1 MLTLPTSSSRGHT
14 DWLLILGFCGFLF
27 FFGLNS
33 FGLIGAD
40 EPRYAQIA
48 REMLSRHDWVT
59 PVLGGK
65 PWLEKPPLYY
75 WQAMLSYGIFGVSDW
90 SARIPSAFD
99 ATLLVIAVYLFLRR
113 FRPGFQLDGALIT
126 ASTAGV
132 IGFSRAAST
141 DMPLAA
147 VFSIAMLAW
156 YAWLESGSRSYLAS
170 FYVCLALG
178 MLAKGPV
185 ALVLAGF
192 IILAYAAARRDYG
205 IVTRSLWLPGIALF
219 CVVALPWYVLVQLRN
234 PEFFRVFILQHN
246 VARFG
251 TDLYHHQQPFWYY
264 VPVIFLALIPWTIF
278 AVQAGIESLRIWRH
292 EGKAAVIGEEALNM
306 FLLVWLVTPVLFF
319 SISKS
324 KLPGY
329 IMPAVPA
336 GTLLVAEYIRRHII
350 EDLRPSWLVI
360 VLHSLVAAAPM
371 VPALMIQYILVQHRL
386 LAGPA
391 LWISCLATFVIAIV
405 MVFTL
410 RSPLGLRMLRLVTLV
425 PVILVVAAVLRIG
438 GRKLDESLSAR
449 PLSSEI
455 NRVEQGLLQ
464 AAVFHVPREVEYGL
478 AFYRN
483 RPIETYD
490 HGQIP
495 PQAHLLVSSRGAEGE
510 IHNLLGNRRVSLL
523 GTYSPQNI
531 EYFWVAAAN
540 TPAHDM
546 EHVENMPEMK
556 K

>member
-1 MLTLPTSSSRGHT
+1 MKSPVRPHT

-48 REMLSRHDWVT
+48 REMLARHDWVT
-59 PVLGGK
+59 PILGGK

-75 WQAMLSYGIFGVSDW
+75 WEAMLSYRIFGVSDW
-90 SARIPSAFD
+90 AARIPSAFD
-99 ATLLVIAVYLFLRR
+99 ATLLAVAVYLFLRR
-113 FRPGFQLDGALIT
+113 FRPGFQLDGALVT
-126 ASTAGV
+126 ASSAG
-132 IGFSRAAST
+132 IIAFARAAST

-147 VFSIAMLAW
+147 AFGIAMLAW
-156 YAWLESGSRSYLAS
+156 YAWLESGSRLYLAS
-170 FYVCLALG
+170 FYIALGFG

-185 ALVLAGF
+185 APVLAGLV
-192 IILAYAAARRDYG
+192 ILLYAAARRDYALVG
-205 IVTRSLWLPGIALF
+205 RTLWIPGIALF
-219 CVVALPWYVLVQLRN
+219 CAVAVPWYILVQLRN

-246 VARFG
+246 LARFG

-264 VPVIFLALIPWTIF
+264 VPVTLIALIPWTIF
-278 AVQAGIESLRIWRH
+278 AMEAGLETLRIWRQ
-292 EGKAAVIGEEALNM
+292 EGKNVVVHEEALNI
-306 FLLVWLVTPVLFF
+306 FILLWLLAPVLFF

-329 IMPAVPA
+329 ILPVVPA
-336 GTLLVAEYIRRHII
+336 GTLLVAEYIRRHIV
-350 EDLRPSWLVI
+350 EDLRPSWLVV

-391 LWISCLATFVIAIV
+391 LWISCLAAFVIALAMAV
-405 MVFTL
+405 TL
-410 RSPLGLRMLRLVTLV
+410 RSILGLRMLRLVTLV

-449 PLSSEI
+449 PLASEI

-464 AAVFHVPREVEYGL
+464 PTVFHVPREVEYGL

-483 RPIETYD
+483 QVIESYD
-490 HGQIP
+490 RGEIP
-495 PQAHLLVSSRGAEGE
+495 PQAHLLVSTQGSDTD
-510 IHNLLGNRRVSLL
+510 IHKLLGNRRVSLL
-523 GTYSPQNI
+523 GTYPPQNL

-540 TPAHDM
+540 FPGHDM
-546 EHVENMPEMK
+546 EHMEGMPMK
-556 K
+556 SSN